1 MRIIR
6 LNMINQ
12 ELIYSA
18 GERDYE
24 VSDDLR
30 KYTAFRIFIFFTHVY
45 VQILYRA
52 ISEVKCFS
60 LWVICKVG
68 GSDPRTFFS
77 SQVVNQRS

>member
-18 GERDYE
+18 RERDYE

-30 KYTAFRIFIFFTHVY
+30 KYTTCRIFIFLH
-45 VQILYRA
+45 ILKQLSKQPQLY
-52 ISEVKCFS
+52 KCS
-60 LWVICKVG
+60 TVRLN
-68 GSDPRTFFS
+68 
-77 SQVVNQRS
+77 VNVRQF